1 MPAEV
6 RSGKTTGIGKQ
17 ASRGY
22 AEMKSRPVGG
32 VASMGRIA
40 FKRREFLAGLGI
52 AAVGAEVARTAFAAS
67 TGNPAKGRRII
78 RTVLKDIDPREIS
91 GATLM
96 HEHLGLGRRPNRQ
109 PVEAPI
115 ESPTEDAA
123 WMEVE
128 LKTARSAG
136 VGCIV

>member
-1 MPAEV
+1 
-6 RSGKTTGIGKQ
+6 
-17 ASRGY
+17 
-22 AEMKSRPVGG
+22 
-32 VASMGRIA
+32 MGRIA
-40 FKRREFLAGLGI
+40 LNRREFLAGLGI
-52 AAVGAEVARTAFAAS
+52 SATGAAAS
-67 TGNPAKGRRII
+67 TGNPAKARRII

-123 WMEVE
+123 WMDGLLREKA
-128 LKTARSAG
+128 LRP
-136 VGCIV
+136 